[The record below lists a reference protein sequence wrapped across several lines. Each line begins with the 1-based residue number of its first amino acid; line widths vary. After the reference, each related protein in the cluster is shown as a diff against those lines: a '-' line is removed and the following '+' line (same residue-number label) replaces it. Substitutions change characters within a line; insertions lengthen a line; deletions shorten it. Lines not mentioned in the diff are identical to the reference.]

1 MEASYQSCIFCI
13 SSRWLKI
20 LHFQM
25 SVSASSNG
33 LEYFEESLFWYS
45 SKEFFAKMF
54 FFDFILACINIKQ
67 IWNASKFFIR
77 IQMYCS
83 ARLKL
88 VRCDGFYGRGVGF
101 TRSCRADPAFSI
113 RLYSRHFFCLFW
125 SGIFDGFIRV
135 IFLSFLVRHF
145 WGLYLFFFFL
155 SSFHAH
161 SFYGQWLTHLY
172 TLLQQTKHVVEGIL
186 HSLDTA
192 IAFSTN
198 FCVIFVFVF
207 GTLLWLFLSSI
218 ITQNWNSVLLLWCPL
233 CFQCLNLSHFQMLF
247 HSDSLVP
254 SYYGDGFVRW
264 GKSWRQEEAGF
275 TRSVWPIWNALEPD
289 RSLCFKGFML
299 QYFKSSYS

>member
-33 LEYFEESLFWYS
+33 LEYFEGSLFWYS

-88 VRCDGFYGRGVGF
+88 VRCDGFYWAGSRIYALLPRRPCIF
-101 TRSCRADPAFSI
+101 DPA
-113 RLYSRHFFCLFW
+113 LFA
-125 SGIFDGFIRV
+125 SF
-135 IFLSFLVRHF
+135 FLSFLVRHF
-145 WGLYLFFFFL
+145 WWLYLFFFFL

-198 FCVIFVFVF
+198 FCVIFIFDF
-207 GTLLWLFLSSI
+207 GTS
-218 ITQNWNSVLLLWCPL
+218 
-233 CFQCLNLSHFQMLF
+233 
-247 HSDSLVP
+247 
-254 SYYGDGFVRW
+254 
-264 GKSWRQEEAGF
+264 
-275 TRSVWPIWNALEPD
+275 
-289 RSLCFKGFML
+289 
-299 QYFKSSYS
+299 

>member
-45 SKEFFAKMF
+45 STEFFAKMF
-54 FFDFILACINIKQ
+54 FFDLILACINIKQ

-113 RLYSRHFFCLFW
+113 RLYSRHFF
-125 SGIFDGFIRV
+125 V
-135 IFLSFLVRHF
+135 FLVRHF
-145 WGLYLFFFFL
+145 WWLYLF
-155 SSFHAH
+155 SSFFHPFMLTLSTVNDWPISLH
-161 SFYGQWLTHLY
+161 SCSRQNMLQKEFC
-172 TLLQQTKHVVEGIL
+172 TLLTQQ
-186 HSLDTA
+186 
-192 IAFSTN
+192 
-198 FCVIFVFVF
+198 
-207 GTLLWLFLSSI
+207 
-218 ITQNWNSVLLLWCPL
+218 
-233 CFQCLNLSHFQMLF
+233 
-247 HSDSLVP
+247 
-254 SYYGDGFVRW
+254 
-264 GKSWRQEEAGF
+264 
-275 TRSVWPIWNALEPD
+275 
-289 RSLCFKGFML
+289 
-299 QYFKSSYS
+299 

>member
-45 SKEFFAKMF
+45 SKEFFAKLF

-101 TRSCRADPAFSI
+101 TRSCRADPAFSMA
-113 RLYSRHFFCLFW
+113 LFASFFCLFW
-125 SGIFDGFIRV
+125 SGKKRKDIRGNAGGLRQHMITENSWEMKV
-135 IFLSFLVRHF
+135 CPLHPSSCPKQPVLQSPTLLSFV
-145 WGLYLFFFFL
+145 
-155 SSFHAH
+155 
-161 SFYGQWLTHLY
+161 LTKKSW
-172 TLLQQTKHVVEGIL
+172 QT
-186 HSLDTA
+186 
-192 IAFSTN
+192 
-198 FCVIFVFVF
+198 IFV
-207 GTLLWLFLSSI
+207 GL
-218 ITQNWNSVLLLWCPL
+218 
-233 CFQCLNLSHFQMLF
+233 
-247 HSDSLVP
+247 
-254 SYYGDGFVRW
+254 
-264 GKSWRQEEAGF
+264 K
-275 TRSVWPIWNALEPD
+275 
-289 RSLCFKGFML
+289 
-299 QYFKSSYS
+299 

>member
-113 RLYSRHFFCLFW
+113 RLYSRHFFCLCW
-125 SGIFDGFIRV
+125 SFIFDGFIR
-135 IFLSFLVRHF
+135 
-145 WGLYLFFFFL
+145 FF
-155 SSFHAH
+155 SSFFHL
-161 SFYGQWLTHLY
+161 FVLTLSTANASSHDWP
-172 TLLQQTKHVVEGIL
+172 ISL
-186 HSLDTA
+186 HSC
-192 IAFSTN
+192 SR
-198 FCVIFVFVF
+198 
-207 GTLLWLFLSSI
+207 
-218 ITQNWNSVLLLWCPL
+218 QN
-233 CFQCLNLSHFQMLF
+233 ML
-247 HSDSLVP
+247 
-254 SYYGDGFVRW
+254 
-264 GKSWRQEEAGF
+264 
-275 TRSVWPIWNALEPD
+275 
-289 RSLCFKGFML
+289 
-299 QYFKSSYS
+299 

>member
-1 MEASYQSCIFCI
+1 
-13 SSRWLKI
+13 
-20 LHFQM
+20 M

-33 LEYFEESLFWYS
+33 LEYFEGSLFWYS

-88 VRCDGFYGRGVGF
+88 VRCDGFYWAGSRIYALLPRRPCIF
-101 TRSCRADPAFSI
+101 DPALFPSC
-113 RLYSRHFFCLFW
+113 FCLFW
-125 SGIFDGFIRV
+125 SGIFDGCICFLHFFILSCSL
-135 IFLSFLVRHF
+135 FLRSMIDP
-145 WGLYLFFFFL
+145 
-155 SSFHAH
+155 S
-161 SFYGQWLTHLY
+161 LY
-172 TLLQQTKHVVEGIL
+172 TLAADKTCCRRNFALSW
-186 HSLDTA
+186 HSNSIFNDFLR
-192 IAFSTN
+192 N
-198 FCVIFVFVF
+198 FRFWLRN
-207 GTLLWLFLSSI
+207 LLWLFLSSI

-233 CFQCLNLSHFQMLF
+233 CFQCLDLSHFQMLF

-254 SYYGDGFVRW
+254 SYHGDVLGFVRW

-299 QYFKSSYS
+299 

>member
-33 LEYFEESLFWYS
+33 LEYFEGSLFWYS

-113 RLYSRHFFCLFW
+113 RLYSRHVFVFFGPAFLMAVFVFF
-125 SGIFDGFIRV
+125 IF
-135 IFLSFLVRHF
+135 
-145 WGLYLFFFFL
+145 

-161 SFYGQWLTHLY
+161 SFYGQWLTHLS
-172 TLLQQTKHVVEGIL
+172 TLLQQTKHVAEGIL

-198 FCVIFVFVF
+198 FCVIFVFDF
-207 GTLLWLFLSSI
+207 GT
-218 ITQNWNSVLLLWCPL
+218 
-233 CFQCLNLSHFQMLF
+233 
-247 HSDSLVP
+247 
-254 SYYGDGFVRW
+254 SYGYFY
-264 GKSWRQEEAGF
+264 Q
-275 TRSVWPIWNALEPD
+275 AL
-289 RSLCFKGFML
+289 
-299 QYFKSSYS
+299 

>member
-33 LEYFEESLFWYS
+33 LEYFEGSLFWYS

-113 RLYSRHFFCLFW
+113 RLYSRH
-125 SGIFDGFIRV
+125 
-135 IFLSFLVRHF
+135 
-145 WGLYLFFFFL
+145 
-155 SSFHAH
+155 
-161 SFYGQWLTHLY
+161 
-172 TLLQQTKHVVEGIL
+172 
-186 HSLDTA
+186 
-192 IAFSTN
+192 
-198 FCVIFVFVF
+198 VFVF
-207 GTLLWLFLSSI
+207 FGPAFLMALFVFLHFFILSCSLFLRSMIDPSHYTLAADKTCCRRNFALSWHSNSI
-218 ITQNWNSVLLLWCPL
+218 FNEFLRNFRFCIRNPLMAIFIKHYNSKLEYCT
-233 CFQCLNLSHFQMLF
+233 F
-247 HSDSLVP
+247 
-254 SYYGDGFVRW
+254 
-264 GKSWRQEEAGF
+264 
-275 TRSVWPIWNALEPD
+275 ALMSPVF
-289 RSLCFKGFML
+289 SM
-299 QYFKSSYS
+299 S